1 MNAPRQPTDGA
12 KRDLEYD
19 NWVFDTKWTMP
30 LFNERHSLTMGG
42 QWREQ
47 KFKDTLV
54 SAPLNLSQYQ
64 WALFAENEWRI
75 VDDLALTLA
84 RAMTATSSSAASGA
98 RAATWSGT
106 PRRPG
111 PSRAA

>member
-54 SAPLNLSQYQ
+54 SA
-64 WALFAENEWRI
+64 R
-75 VDDLALTLA
+75 
-84 RAMTATSSSAASGA
+84 
-98 RAATWSGT
+98 
-106 PRRPG
+106 
-111 PSRAA
+111 